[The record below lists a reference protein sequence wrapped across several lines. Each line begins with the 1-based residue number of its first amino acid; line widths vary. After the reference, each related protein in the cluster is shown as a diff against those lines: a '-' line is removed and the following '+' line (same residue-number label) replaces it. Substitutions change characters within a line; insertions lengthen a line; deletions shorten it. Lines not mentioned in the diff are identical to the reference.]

1 MAKLKFNTDDLL
13 PQLSQVVG
21 VVNSK
26 NSLPILNDVLFVTHL
41 GVVGDERRLSLTTS
55 DSETWLTVY
64 VPSAEF
70 DTEMMFCVAATD
82 IYKALANLKGKTVAM
97 TLDESTH
104 TITCEYGNG
113 HFSLPYED
121 AVDFPRPNMNTD
133 QMVEKKIGSE
143 RLLQAIEKAGF
154 ATANDELRPVMNGV
168 HFDFLQ
174 KGMVAVATDGQ
185 KLSKFTD
192 LTIQNPNEIASGF
205 TLPKK
210 PAHIML
216 SVLSNNQGD
225 VELKF
230 NDKCARFTHNAFR
243 LTTRLIEGR
252 YPNYD
257 SVIPKD
263 NEIVANVDK
272 ASFIAALKRVM
283 PMGNANSELICL
295 AFTMGNVEL
304 SAEDFD
310 FSKSAKENVSCD
322 FASQEITIGF
332 KSSVLLSIIQ
342 NIDCNT
348 IKIMLKEPSRAGVF
362 KPATDAESYEYLSLA
377 MPMLINT

>member
-1 MAKLKFNTDDLL
+1 MSKIKFKTDDLL

-26 NSLPILNDVLFVTHL
+26 NSLPILNDVLFVTRI
-41 GVVGDERRLSLTTS
+41 GNGADERRLSLTTS

-64 VPSAEF
+64 VQNAEF

-82 IYKALANLKGKTVAM
+82 IYKALANLKGKTVEI
-97 TLDESTH
+97 TIDESEH
-104 TITCEYGNG
+104 TVTCEYGNG
-113 HFSLPYED
+113 HFSLPYDD
-121 AVDFPRPNMNTD
+121 AGDFPRPNMNAD

-143 RLLQAIEKAGF
+143 RLLHAIENVGF
-154 ATANDELRPVMNGV
+154 ATANEELRPVMNGV

-174 KGMVAVATDGQ
+174 KGMVTVATDGQ
-185 KLSKFTD
+185 KLAKYTD

-225 VELKF
+225 VDLKF
-230 NDKCARFTHNAFR
+230 NDKCVRFTHNAFC

-263 NEIVANVDK
+263 NEITTCINK
-272 ASFIAALKRVM
+272 ASLVAALKRVM
-283 PMGNANSELICL
+283 QMGNTNSELVCL
-295 AFTMGNVEL
+295 AFTMGNLEL

-310 FSKSAKENVSCD
+310 FSKSARENVECD

-332 KSSVLLSIIQ
+332 KSSVLLSILQ
-342 NIDCNT
+342 NVDNEHV
-348 IKIMLKEPSRAGVF
+348 KVMLKEPSRAAIF
-362 KPATDAESYEYLSLA
+362 KPATDAESYEYVSLA
-377 MPMLINT
+377 MPMLINS